1 MEPNCC
7 ESWSEHADSS
17 RRTSDTS
24 DQTKTTALQKADENC
39 QAEPDHA
46 SSVQFQRDCVA
57 HGDDQPK
64 QAAQL
69 EKNDEGSGNEPEM
82 NGVALSPT
90 NQTVE
95 GDDKT
100 RIRALEQ
107 QLQQFQSE
115 FQQFRCQ
122 FQQLQIQNESEK
134 EKNEQLQ
141 KYVQSLESKLESHG
155 VVQNGPW
162 SKMFQDP
169 TESKSSPA
177 PKSAKTALK
186 KICQKKCQGTGTKR
200 ETICAHVW
208 PNHAWKKLKEMFN
221 DKYNIHGEENLLL
234 LCKDVEREFDAGR
247 ICLVLGVLQNGDK
260 YFKVKVLNKDT
271 GKTHI
276 GRPTS
281 LSMIW
286 RTAFLIW
293 PTIARQ
299 APCCRVIRNKPS
311 TTHSP
316 RVGLRRPRR
325 RACWPWPTSAR
336 PIASRRSRFLRG

>member
-1 MEPNCC
+1 
-7 ESWSEHADSS
+7 
-17 RRTSDTS
+17 
-24 DQTKTTALQKADENC
+24 
-39 QAEPDHA
+39 
-46 SSVQFQRDCVA
+46 
-57 HGDDQPK
+57 
-64 QAAQL
+64 
-69 EKNDEGSGNEPEM
+69 M

-115 FQQFRCQ
+115 FQQFQCQ
-122 FQQLQIQNESEK
+122 FQQLQVQNESEK

-141 KYVQSLESKLESHG
+141 KYVQSLESKLESHE

-162 SKMFQDP
+162 SKMFHDP
-169 TESKSSPA
+169 TESKSSPT
-177 PKSAKTALK
+177 PKSAKKALK

-221 DKYNIHGEENLLL
+221 DEYNIHGEENLLL

-271 GKTHI
+271 GKTRI
-276 GRPTS
+276 GTS
-281 LSMIW
+281 SITFNDLENSFFDMANNRVSGTLLSCHSKQAIHY
-286 RTAFLIW
+286 AFTKGWIEAPEKESLLAMADFCSPDCVKAQQVSAWLKSNSQEGSFSHPSLARW
-293 PTIARQ
+293 PLLSALT
-299 APCCRVIRNKPS
+299 NF
-311 TTHSP
+311 
-316 RVGLRRPRR
+316 RRLSSNP
-325 RACWPWPTSAR
+325 
-336 PIASRRSRFLRG
+336 